1 MSVTTLTGAPL
12 TREHKP
18 PRLRL
23 IKDELDQIASEERS
37 LRAPIDDAV
46 FRLGAEVTRLLCMSG
61 GNIDGAVDRIEQ
73 EIADRLALY
82 AQQQAECGNE

>member
-1 MSVTTLTGAPL
+1 MTVTTLTGAPL

-37 LRAPIDDAV
+37 LRTPIDDAV

-82 AQQQAECGNE
+82 AQQQAECSND